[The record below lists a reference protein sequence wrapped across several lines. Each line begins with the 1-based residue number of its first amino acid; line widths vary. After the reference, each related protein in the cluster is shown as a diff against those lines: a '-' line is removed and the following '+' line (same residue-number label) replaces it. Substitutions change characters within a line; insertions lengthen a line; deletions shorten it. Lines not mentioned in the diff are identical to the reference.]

1 MWTIRWLINELDTV
15 VIQKF
20 SQNWLNKE
28 TVVKAAIIHHDTIAA
43 LKKDTSV
50 RPLNFNSIFKKV
62 KQLKSIG
69 WAVQNVVVVYA
80 EKLSGAS

>member
-1 MWTIRWLINELDTV
+1 MWTIRRLIDKLDAV

-43 LKKDTSV
+43 LKKDTDV

-80 EKLSGAS
+80 KK

>member
-1 MWTIRWLINELDTV
+1 MWTIRWLTNELDAI

-20 SQNWLNKE
+20 SQDWLNKE
-28 TVVKAAIIHHDTIAA
+28 TVVKAAIIHHDTITA

-80 EKLSGAS
+80 KK

>member
-1 MWTIRWLINELDTV
+1 MWTIRWLINELTAV
-15 VIQKF
+15 IIQKF

-43 LKKDTSV
+43 LKKVTYV

-62 KQLKSIG
+62 KQFKSIG
-69 WAVQNVVVVYA
+69 WAV
-80 EKLSGAS
+80 

>member
-1 MWTIRWLINELDTV
+1 MWTIRWLKNELDAV

-80 EKLSGAS
+80 KK

>member
-1 MWTIRWLINELDTV
+1 MWTIRGLINELDAV

-20 SQNWLNKE
+20 PQNWLNKE

-50 RPLNFNSIFKKV
+50 RALNFNSIFKKV

-69 WAVQNVVVVYA
+69 W
-80 EKLSGAS
+80 EK

>member
-1 MWTIRWLINELDTV
+1 MWTIRWLKNELDAV

-28 TVVKAAIIHHDTIAA
+28 TVVKAAIIHHGTIAA
-43 LKKDTSV
+43 FKEDTSV

-69 WAVQNVVVVYA
+69 WAVPNVVVVYA
-80 EKLSGAS
+80 KKLSGAS

>member
-1 MWTIRWLINELDTV
+1 MWTIRGLINELDAV

-50 RPLNFNSIFKKV
+50 RALNFNSIFKKV

-69 WAVQNVVVVYA
+69 WAVQNVVVVYV
-80 EKLSGAS
+80 KK

>member
-80 EKLSGAS
+80 EK

>member
-1 MWTIRWLINELDTV
+1 MWTIRWLINELDAV

-20 SQNWLNKE
+20 SQNWVNKE
-28 TVVKAAIIHHDTIAA
+28 TAMKAAIIHHDTIAA

-62 KQLKSIG
+62 IHWMGRPECCSSLRQK
-69 WAVQNVVVVYA
+69 V
-80 EKLSGAS
+80 SGAS

>member
-1 MWTIRWLINELDTV
+1 MWTIRWLINKLDAV

-80 EKLSGAS
+80 KK

>member
-1 MWTIRWLINELDTV
+1 MWTIRGLINELDAV

-28 TVVKAAIIHHDTIAA
+28 TMVKAAIIHHDTIAA
-43 LKKDTSV
+43 LKKDTSI
-50 RPLNFNSIFKKV
+50 RALNFNSIFKKV

-80 EKLSGAS
+80 KK

>member
-1 MWTIRWLINELDTV
+1 MTSAQKFFQLMKTIFTGIWAIQGLINELDAV

-28 TVVKAAIIHHDTIAA
+28 TVVKAAIIHHDTIVA

-50 RPLNFNSIFKKV
+50 RPLNFNSIFKK
-62 KQLKSIG
+62 
-69 WAVQNVVVVYA
+69 
-80 EKLSGAS
+80 

>member
-1 MWTIRWLINELDTV
+1 MWTIRWLINKLDAV

-69 WAVQNVVVVYA
+69 WAVHNVVVVYA
-80 EKLSGAS
+80 KK

>member
-1 MWTIRWLINELDTV
+1 MWTIRGLINELDAV

-28 TVVKAAIIHHDTIAA
+28 TMVKAAIIHHKTIAT
-43 LKKDTSV
+43 LKKDASI
-50 RPLNFNSIFKKV
+50 RALNFNSIFKKV

-69 WAVQNVVVVYA
+69 WAVQNVVLVYA
-80 EKLSGAS
+80 RK

>member
-1 MWTIRWLINELDTV
+1 MWTIRWLINELDAV

-80 EKLSGAS
+80 KK